1 MSERDRL
8 QRQIRSLE
16 SIEQGLHSNISDYQQ
31 RIISAQRDR
40 ADAGRHTDALERQR
54 AADRRIET
62 WNPRSSRRSARS
74 TASATRSRGSSRR
87 SPRGG
92 R

>member
-54 AADRRIET
+54 AADRRVRDLE
-62 WNPRSSRRSARS
+62 SSIQSAKREMDRVRNQIKGLKS
-74 TASATRSRGSSRR
+74 EIASWR
-87 SPRGG
+87 
-92 R
+92 

>member
-54 AADRRIET
+54 AADRRIRDLE
-62 WNPRSSRRSARS
+62 SSIQSAKREIDRVRNQIKGLKS
-74 TASATRSRGSSRR
+74 EIASWR
-87 SPRGG
+87 
-92 R
+92 

>member
-16 SIEQGLHSNISDYQQ
+16 SNEQGLHSNISDYQQ

-40 ADAGRHTDALERQR
+40 ADAGRHSDALERQR
-54 AADRRIET
+54 AADRRIRDLE
-62 WNPRSSRRSARS
+62 SSIQSAKREIDRVRNQIKGLKS
-74 TASATRSRGSSRR
+74 EIASWR
-87 SPRGG
+87 
-92 R
+92 

>member
-54 AADRRIET
+54 AADRRVRDLESWIQ
-62 WNPRSSRRSARS
+62 SAKREMDRVRNQIKGLKS
-74 TASATRSRGSSRR
+74 EIASWR
-87 SPRGG
+87 
-92 R
+92 

>member
-8 QRQIRSLE
+8 QREIRSLE
-16 SIEQGLHSNISDYQQ
+16 SIEQGLRSNISDYQQ

-54 AADRRIET
+54 AADRRIRDLE
-62 WNPRSSRRSARS
+62 SSIQSAKREIDRVRNQIKGLKS
-74 TASATRSRGSSRR
+74 EIASWR
-87 SPRGG
+87 
-92 R
+92 

>member
-54 AADRRIET
+54 AADRRIRDLE
-62 WNPRSSRRSARS
+62 SSIQSAKREVDRVRNQIKGLKS
-74 TASATRSRGSSRR
+74 EIASWR
-87 SPRGG
+87 
-92 R
+92 

>member
-40 ADAGRHTDALERQR
+40 ADAGRHADALERQR
-54 AADRRIET
+54 ASDRHIRDLE
-62 WNPRSSRRSARS
+62 SSIQSAKREIDRVRNQIKGLKS
-74 TASATRSRGSSRR
+74 EIASWR
-87 SPRGG
+87 
-92 R
+92 

>member
-16 SIEQGLHSNISDYQQ
+16 SIEQGLHSNIWDYQQ

-40 ADAGRHTDALERQR
+40 ADAGRHSDALERQR
-54 AADRRIET
+54 AADRRIRDLE
-62 WNPRSSRRSARS
+62 SSIQSAKREIDRVRNQIKGLKS
-74 TASATRSRGSSRR
+74 EIASWR
-87 SPRGG
+87 
-92 R
+92 

>member
-40 ADAGRHTDALERQR
+40 ADAGRHSDALERQR
-54 AADRRIET
+54 AAARRIRDLE
-62 WNPRSSRRSARS
+62 SSIQSAKREIDRVRNQIKGLKS
-74 TASATRSRGSSRR
+74 EIASWR
-87 SPRGG
+87 
-92 R
+92 

>member
-40 ADAGRHTDALERQR
+40 ADAGRHTDALDRQR
-54 AADRRIET
+54 AADRRIRDLE
-62 WNPRSSRRSARS
+62 SSIQSAKREIDRVRNQIKGLKS
-74 TASATRSRGSSRR
+74 EIASWR
-87 SPRGG
+87 
-92 R
+92 

>member
-8 QRQIRSLE
+8 QREIRSLE
-16 SIEQGLHSNISDYQQ
+16 SIEQGLRSNISDYQQ

-54 AADRRIET
+54 AADRRIRDLE
-62 WNPRSSRRSARS
+62 SSIQSAKREVDRVRNQIKGLKS
-74 TASATRSRGSSRR
+74 EIASWR
-87 SPRGG
+87 
-92 R
+92 

>member
-54 AADRRIET
+54 AADRHIRDLE
-62 WNPRSSRRSARS
+62 SSIQ
-74 TASATRSRGSSRR
+74 TAKREIDRVRNQIKGLKSEIASWR
-87 SPRGG
+87 
-92 R
+92 

>member
-54 AADRRIET
+54 AADRRVRDLE
-62 WNPRSSRRSARS
+62 SSIQSAKREIDRVRNQIKGLKS
-74 TASATRSRGSSRR
+74 EIASWR
-87 SPRGG
+87 
-92 R
+92 

>member
-31 RIISAQRDR
+31 RIITAQRDR

-54 AADRRIET
+54 AADRRIRDLE
-62 WNPRSSRRSARS
+62 SSIQSAKREVDRVRNQIKGLKS
-74 TASATRSRGSSRR
+74 EIASWR
-87 SPRGG
+87 
-92 R
+92 

>member
-8 QRQIRSLE
+8 QRQLRSLE
-16 SIEQGLHSNISDYQQ
+16 SIEQGLRSNISDYQQ

-54 AADRRIET
+54 AADRRIRDLE
-62 WNPRSSRRSARS
+62 SSIQSAKREIDRVRNQIKGLKAEI
-74 TASATRSRGSSRR
+74 ASWR
-87 SPRGG
+87 
-92 R
+92 

>member
-54 AADRRIET
+54 AADRRIRDLE
-62 WNPRSSRRSARS
+62 SSIQSAKREIDRVRNQIKGLKS
-74 TASATRSRGSSRR
+74 EIGSWR
-87 SPRGG
+87 
-92 R
+92 

>member
-1 MSERDRL
+1 MSERERL

-40 ADAGRHTDALERQR
+40 ADAGRHSDALERQR
-54 AADRRIET
+54 AADRRIRDLE
-62 WNPRSSRRSARS
+62 SSIQSAKREIDRVRNQIKGLKS
-74 TASATRSRGSSRR
+74 EIASWR
-87 SPRGG
+87 
-92 R
+92 

>member
-54 AADRRIET
+54 AADRRVRELE
-62 WNPRSSRRSARS
+62 SSIQSAKREMDRVRNQIKGLKS
-74 TASATRSRGSSRR
+74 EIASWR
-87 SPRGG
+87 
-92 R
+92 

>member
-16 SIEQGLHSNISDYQQ
+16 SIEQGLHNNISDYQQ

-54 AADRRIET
+54 AADRRIRDLE
-62 WNPRSSRRSARS
+62 SSIQSAKREIDRVRNQIKGLKS
-74 TASATRSRGSSRR
+74 EIASWR
-87 SPRGG
+87 
-92 R
+92 

>member
-31 RIISAQRDR
+31 RIITAQRDR

-54 AADRRIET
+54 AADRRIRDLE
-62 WNPRSSRRSARS
+62 SSIQSAKREIDRVRNQIKGLKS
-74 TASATRSRGSSRR
+74 EIASWR
-87 SPRGG
+87 
-92 R
+92 

>member
-54 AADRRIET
+54 VADRRI
-62 WNPRSSRRSARS
+62 RDLASSIQSAKREIDRVRNQIKGLKAEI
-74 TASATRSRGSSRR
+74 ASWR
-87 SPRGG
+87 
-92 R
+92 

>member
-8 QRQIRSLE
+8 QRQIRRLE

-54 AADRRIET
+54 AADRRIRDLE
-62 WNPRSSRRSARS
+62 SSIQSAKREIDRVRNQIKGLKS
-74 TASATRSRGSSRR
+74 EIASWR
-87 SPRGG
+87 
-92 R
+92 

>member
-40 ADAGRHTDALERQR
+40 ADAGRHSDALERQR
-54 AADRRIET
+54 AADRRIRDLE
-62 WNPRSSRRSARS
+62 SSIQSAKREIDRVRNQIKGLKS
-74 TASATRSRGSSRR
+74 EIASWR
-87 SPRGG
+87 
-92 R
+92 